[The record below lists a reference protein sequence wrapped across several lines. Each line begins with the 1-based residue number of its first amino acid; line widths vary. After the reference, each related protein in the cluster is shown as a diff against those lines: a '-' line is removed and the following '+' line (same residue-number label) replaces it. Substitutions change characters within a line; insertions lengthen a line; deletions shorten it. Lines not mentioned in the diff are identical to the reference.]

1 MTTHQ
6 DKKVQIELLVCA
18 PNCIADSTNN
28 IFPDYIIY
36 IFHHSLKISRETCIK
51 LSLGTMS

>member
-18 PNCIADSTNN
+18 PNCITDSTNN

-36 IFHHSLKISRETCIK
+36 IFHRSLKISRETCIK
-51 LSLGTMS
+51 LSLDTMS